1 MSNLLH
7 LIHHQA
13 VINEG
18 QGTIRLALDLG
29 AIEKSN
35 KKDNDM
41 RSAIIQAFFYGCMY
55 GKQQDRKRRKK
66 KGIHKEKIGFS
77 YMPTAAESEQINRA
91 YERGTG
97 DHDRALENVYLLGRV
112 HGAKS
117 KQARQAVAL

>member
-1 MSNLLH
+1 MANLLDKLH
-7 LIHHQA
+7 MQEIPANNEVEDLVRIIKAKGDDILKA
-13 VINEG
+13 V
-18 QGTIRLALDLG
+18 
-29 AIEKSN
+29 
-35 KKDNDM
+35 
-41 RSAIIQAFFYGCMY
+41 AFAFYYGRIC